1 MKWKYIL
8 TTNTIWA
15 SFDGGEVEADTREE
29 ALRLAEE
36 ELTANLNLVNEVL
49 AINPSTANA
58 TISMGMDQIE
68 VSPIPIQ
75 TVAKL
80 VYFNF
85 VTRVLVPENASAEV
99 IVEAARENMIKKVN
113 NNLHESLEEILDD
126 VECPVQL
133 DEILP

>member
-58 TISMGMDQIE
+58 TISM
-68 VSPIPIQ
+68 
-75 TVAKL
+75 
-80 VYFNF
+80 
-85 VTRVLVPENASAEV
+85 
-99 IVEAARENMIKKVN
+99 AARENMIKKVN